1 MNILSV
7 AIERQPKSVV
17 AKQSQNLLNIFLGA
31 FDLRR
36 IQCSPR
42 TDDSYEEDEI
52 YEVEISANKVAIK
65 MIYKLNDASFRPMFV
80 KMLEWATTAANSKER
95 KGQIYRQITWYTFLH
110 AFFDTLQVRSPGR
123 IKLLER
129 NLRYLVHCHKL
140 RKLHHR

>member
-17 AKQSQNLLNIFLGA
+17 AKQSQNLLSILLGV

-36 IQCSPR
+36 VQCSPH

-52 YEVEISANKVAIK
+52 NEVERAGHEVAIK

-80 KMLEWATTAANSKER
+80 KILEWATTEANSEER
-95 KGQIYRQITWYTFLH
+95 KGKIYRLITWYNFLH
-110 AFFDTLQVRSPGR
+110 AFFDTLQVRNSR
-123 IKLLER
+123 
-129 NLRYLVHCHKL
+129 
-140 RKLHHR
+140 